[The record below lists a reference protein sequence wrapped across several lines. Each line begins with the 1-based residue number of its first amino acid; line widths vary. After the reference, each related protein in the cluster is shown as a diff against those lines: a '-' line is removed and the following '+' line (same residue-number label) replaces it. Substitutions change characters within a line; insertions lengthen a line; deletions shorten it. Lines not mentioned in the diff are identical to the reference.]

1 MRDFLKYTFA
11 SLLGNLLGLIVIST
25 FGIGGLIFLAISA
38 ANREE
43 PGPRVEN
50 KSILVF
56 DLSVNITDSLPNS
69 STSQALQQALSDEE
83 SDSLTLRSVLESIDR
98 ATKDNRI
105 SAIFLQGT
113 SAGNAN
119 GFATLREVR
128 DALERFRNSGKP
140 IYAYDE
146 DWSEGEYYLASVA
159 NTIYVN
165 PLGGLELN
173 GFSTQTTFFAG
184 ALEKFGIGVQ
194 VVRVGKYKAA
204 VEPFERTQ
212 MSPEN
217 RQQTQKLLNDLWGEY
232 RSTVGKNRQLTPQQL
247 QQIADSQ
254 GVLMPKDAKNRKLV
268 DKVAYFDE
276 IVSEL
281 KKISGKEED
290 AQNFRQIP
298 LDTYV
303 KVGGNQEIYAGSSN
317 RIAVIYAEGE
327 IVDGQ
332 GTGRS
337 VGGDRLAKQLRRLRL
352 DKDIKAVV
360 LRVNSP
366 GGSATASEV
375 IQREV
380 KLTRKVKP
388 VVVSMGNIAASGG
401 YWISTGADRIFA
413 EPNTITGSIGVFGLL
428 PNIQKIANNNGIN
441 WDVVK
446 TGRYADAQSSIRPKT
461 EQELALYRKVV
472 QEIYEQF
479 LTKVAESRNLSKQN
493 VAQIAQG
500 RVWSGLEAK
509 KIGLVDQIGGIQDA
523 ITEAAKIAKLEKWEI
538 DEYPKTKSLEE
549 QILEKIIGVKA
560 TPPNPPDMIT
570 AEWQKFQ
577 KEIEIIRS
585 LNDPKGIYARLP
597 FNFRIE

>member
-11 SLLGNLLGLIVIST
+11 TLVGNFLGLILIST
-25 FGIGGLIFLAISA
+25 FGIGGLIFLAFSS

-50 KSILVF
+50 KSVLVF
-56 DLSVNITDSLPNS
+56 DLSVNITDSRPTS
-69 STSQALQQALSDEE
+69 STGEAIQQALADEE
-83 SDSLTLRSVLESIDR
+83 NDSLTLRSVLESIDR

-105 SAIFLQGT
+105 TALFLQGT
-113 SAGNAN
+113 TLGNSN

-128 DALERFRNSGKP
+128 EALERFRKSGKP

-159 NTIYVN
+159 NTIYIN
-165 PLGGLELN
+165 PLGALELN

-194 VVRVGKYKAA
+194 VVRVGKYKSA

-232 RSTVGKNRQLTPQQL
+232 RTTTGKYRQITPQQL

-254 GVLMPKDAKNRKLV
+254 GVFMPKDAQKRKLV
-268 DKVAYFDE
+268 DKIAYFDE
-276 IVSEL
+276 LVTEL
-281 KKISGKEED
+281 KKISDKEED
-290 AQNFRQIP
+290 SQNFRQIA
-298 LDTYV
+298 LSTYA
-303 KVGGNQEIYAGSSN
+303 KIGENKQISASSSN

-332 GTGRS
+332 GSLRQ

-388 VVVSMGNIAASGG
+388 VVVSMGNLAASGG
-401 YWISTGADRIFA
+401 YWISTDADRIFA

-428 PNIQKIANNNGIN
+428 PNIQKVANNNGIT

-446 TGRYADAQSSIRPKT
+446 TGRYADSQSTIRPKT
-461 EQELALYRKVV
+461 EQELAVYRQVV
-472 QEIYEQF
+472 EEIYDQF
-479 LTKVAESRNLSKQN
+479 LTKVAESRKLSKQN

-509 KIGLVDQIGGIQDA
+509 KLGLVDQIGGIQDA
-523 ITEAAKIAKLEKWEI
+523 ITAAAKIAKLEKWEI
-538 DEYPKTKSLEE
+538 DEYPKNRSLEE
-549 QILEKIIGVKA
+549 RILEKIIGVKET
-560 TPPNPPDMIT
+560 TPNRPDMIT
-570 AEWQKFQ
+570 AEWEKFQ
-577 KEIEIIRS
+577 KEIQVFTF
-585 LNDPKGIYARLP
+585 LNDPKGVYARLP

>member
-1 MRDFLKYTFA
+1 MRDFIKYTFA

-56 DLSVNITDSLPNS
+56 DLSVNITDSRPNS

-83 SDSLTLRSVLESIDR
+83 SDSLTLRSVLDSIDR

-165 PLGGLELN
+165 PLGGVELN

-247 QQIADSQ
+247 QQITDSQ

-303 KVGGNQEIYAGSSN
+303 KVGGTQEIYAGSSN

-428 PNIQKIANNNGIN
+428 PNIQKVANNNGIN

-538 DEYPKTKSLEE
+538 DEYPKTRSLEE

-577 KEIEIIRS
+577 QEIQIIRS

>member
-11 SLLGNLLGLIVIST
+11 SLLGNLLGLVLISSV
-25 FGIGGLIFLAISA
+25 GIGGLIFLAISA
-38 ANREE
+38 ANRED

-56 DLSVNITDSLPNS
+56 DLSLNITDSRPNS
-69 STSQALQQALSDEE
+69 STGEAIQQALSDENT
-83 SDSLTLRSVLESIDR
+83 DSLTLRSVLDSIDR

-105 SAIFLQGT
+105 TGIFLQGT
-113 SAGNAN
+113 TTGNGN
-119 GFATLREVR
+119 GLATLREVR
-128 DALERFRNSGKP
+128 EALERFRNSGKP

-165 PLGGLELN
+165 PLGALELN

-194 VVRVGKYKAA
+194 VVRVGKYKSA

-232 RSTVGKNRQLTPQQL
+232 RATVGKYRQLTPQQV

-254 GVLMPKDAKNRKLV
+254 GVFMPKDAQNRKLV

-276 IVSEL
+276 VTSEL
-281 KKISGKEED
+281 KKISGKED
-290 AQNFRQIP
+290 DDQNFRQIP
-298 LDTYV
+298 INTYAKFGENKQV
-303 KVGGNQEIYAGSSN
+303 SASSSN

-332 GTGRS
+332 GSGRS
-337 VGGDRLAKQLRRLRL
+337 VGGDRLSKQLRRLRL
-352 DKDIKAVV
+352 DKNIKAVV

-375 IQREV
+375 ILREV

-388 VVVSMGNIAASGG
+388 VVVSMGNLAASGG
-401 YWISTGADRIFA
+401 YWISTDANQIFA

-428 PNIQKIANNNGIN
+428 PNIQKVANNNGVT

-461 EQELALYRKVV
+461 EQELALYRQVV

-479 LTKVAESRNLSKQN
+479 LTKVAESRNLPKQT

-523 ITEAAKIAKLEKWEI
+523 IAEAAKIAKLEKWEI
-538 DEYPKTKSLEE
+538 DEYPKTRSLEE
-549 QILEKIIGVKA
+549 RIVEKLIGVKA
-560 TPPNPPDMIT
+560 TPANPPDMIT

-577 KEIEIIRS
+577 KEIEILSS

-597 FNFRIE
+597 FNFRVE